1 MGVIIIGLKE
11 IIIKLI
17 LALFAGGI
25 TGIER
30 EKSHQYAGFRT
41 HILVSVGSCM
51 ISMTSLDLFTL
62 YSASVNMDPARLPA
76 QVLSGIGFLGAGAI
90 LKTSNGVRGLTTAAG
105 LWATAC
111 IGITIGYGQYKLGLS
126 AWFFVMCTLYILKK
140 FDNILFSPKETILNV
155 IVNDIRV
162 ISILYEDL
170 NKEQIIVKN
179 LSIECKDENYCKI
192 SFFIAYDRRLT
203 INEFINELKKM
214 ENVIFIDFLY

>member
-1 MGVIIIGLKE
+1 MGVIIIDLKE

-90 LKTSNGVRGLTTAAG
+90 LKTSNGVRLTTAAG

>member
-1 MGVIIIGLKE
+1 MGVIIIDLKE

-126 AWFFVMCTLYILKK
+126 AWFFVMCPI
-140 FDNILFSPKETILNV
+140 
-155 IVNDIRV
+155 
-162 ISILYEDL
+162 
-170 NKEQIIVKN
+170 
-179 LSIECKDENYCKI
+179 I
-192 SFFIAYDRRLT
+192 SF
-203 INEFINELKKM
+203 
-214 ENVIFIDFLY
+214 